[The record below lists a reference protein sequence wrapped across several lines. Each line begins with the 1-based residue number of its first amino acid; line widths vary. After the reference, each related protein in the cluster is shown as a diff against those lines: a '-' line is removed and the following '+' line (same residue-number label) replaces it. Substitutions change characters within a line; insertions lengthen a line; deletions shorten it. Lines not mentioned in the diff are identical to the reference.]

1 VQRHRQRN
9 PARPCSHEHDQQG
22 SHNPTSAYFADV
34 ILQPSR
40 LSKTLQIGLSDALS
54 ALVRMRVVNQS
65 FVSAVEDL
73 RALRDKVAHGKSTPT
88 QPEGI
93 AFVTSSW
100 ELVRA
105 AKALAIVFDLQGGH
119 TPNRQSNSQK
129 PGK

>member
-1 VQRHRQRN
+1 
-9 PARPCSHEHDQQG
+9 
-22 SHNPTSAYFADV
+22 
-34 ILQPSR
+34 
-40 LSKTLQIGLSDALS
+40 
-54 ALVRMRVVNQS
+54 MRVVNQS

-93 AFVTSSW
+93 AFVTSIW